1 MRPVASSP
9 HNDNDDKRANKRA
22 RQAASAITSYP
33 PLCGSMMTKKQGRG
47 GENGKEEKDQHKQTI
62 NGRNESKKI
71 KSREELN

>member
-1 MRPVASSP
+1 
-9 HNDNDDKRANKRA
+9 
-22 RQAASAITSYP
+22 
-33 PLCGSMMTKKQGRG
+33 MMTKKQGRG